1 MRLENVVAVPRFRIS
16 CQGTSPLLMHNSRL
30 VDPLDIIVKQIRVVS
45 GKTRKTD
52 SDHEELAQLE
62 WLGGVYH
69 DPDLGPYIPAPNLQK
84 CLVEGARFKKD
95 GKKVERGV
103 FVETMMIPIGYDG
116 PRDPQALYANKR
128 FVHRVP
134 VKVGTA
140 RVMRT
145 RPLFRHWTL
154 EATGQFDESVINLD
168 DLRTAASTAGSMIG
182 LGDGRPTYGRFTC
195 ELEADT

>member
-1 MRLENVVAVPRFRIS
+1 
-16 CQGTSPLLMHNSRL
+16 MHNSRL
-30 VDPLDIIVKQIRVVS
+30 VDPLDTITKQIREVS
-45 GKTRKTD
+45 GKARKTD
-52 SDHEELAQLE
+52 SDHGELAQLE
-62 WLGGVYH
+62 WMGGIYH
-69 DPDLGPYIPAPNLQK
+69 HPELGPYIPALNLQK

-103 FVETMMIPIGYDG
+103 LIETMMIPLNYDG
-116 PRDPQALYANKR
+116 SRDLESLYNERR

-145 RPLFRHWTL
+145 RPVFRHWTL
-154 EATGQFDESVINLD
+154 EATGQFDETVINLA
-168 DLRTAASTAGSMIG
+168 DLRTAAQTAGAMIG

-195 ELEADT
+195 ELKAEE

>member
-1 MRLENVVAVPRFRIS
+1 VPRFRFA

-30 VDPLDIIVKQIRVVS
+30 VDPLDTITKQIREVS
-45 GKTRKTD
+45 GKARKTD
-52 SDHEELAQLE
+52 SDHEELAHLE
-62 WLGGVYH
+62 WMGGIYH

-103 FVETMMIPIGYDG
+103 FVETMMIPLGYEG
-116 PRDPQALYANKR
+116 PRDYQMLYNDRR

-134 VKVGTA
+134 VKVGSA

-145 RPLFRHWTL
+145 RPVFRHWTL
-154 EATGQFDESVINLD
+154 EATGQFDESVINLA
-168 DLRTAASTAGSMIG
+168 DLRTAAQTAGAMIG

-195 ELEADT
+195 ELEADE